1 METKADTPSLP
12 IHTQRTRA
20 NGALSQADSKLQ
32 EEFNQWASAG
42 RGDEMEDHHSDIT
55 NQTLGLMALQ
65 PTDRVLDLGCGTGW
79 ASRRLARVAAEV
91 VGVDVADEMLRRA
104 ERASS
109 GFNNIRYLWGSA
121 EKIPAP
127 DAYFSKVLSVES
139 FYYYADQGKALDE
152 LRRVLAPGGRLFI
165 LINLYKDNHYSL
177 RWVSELKVPVQA
189 LSEQEYLALLRNHGF
204 TNVEAQRIPD
214 RSPSPD
220 VYSGKWFNNAAE
232 LKDFKRIGALLLIGE
247 RSG

>member
-1 METKADTPSLP
+1 METKADVL
-12 IHTQRTRA
+12 Q
-20 NGALSQADSKLQ
+20 SQADRKLQ

-55 NQTLGLMALQ
+55 EQTLALMELE
-65 PTDRVLDLGCGTGW
+65 PGDRVLDLGCGTGW
-79 ASRRLARVAAEV
+79 ASRRLARVAGEV
-91 VGVDVADEMLRRA
+91 VGLDVADEMLRRA
-104 ERASS
+104 EQASS
-109 GFNNIRYLWGSA
+109 GFGNIRYVWGSA

-127 DAYFSKVLSVES
+127 ENHFTKVLSVES

-189 LSEQEYLALLRNHGF
+189 LSEAEYLALLERHGF
-204 TNVEAQRIPD
+204 RNVQARRIPD

-220 VYSGKWFNNAAE
+220 VYSGKWFKNAGE

-247 RSG
+247 KSA